1 MARFV
6 STHILRARIELCPMV
21 ELAAREAGNVP
32 WKRPGG
38 KGNRVWRMYRFC
50 HNSSLLLQAGKGTR
64 PTVHGK
70 QVAGPRQVLGVLSSW
85 RVGTQEPDYRLW
97 RLAAGEEAVT
107 PPEHTLQT
115 WSLSDT

>member
-1 MARFV
+1 MSPGNDQEEKETESGECIVFAITPH
-6 STHILRARIELCPMV
+6 SCPHT
-21 ELAAREAGNVP
+21 EDEAE
-32 WKRPGG
+32 
-38 KGNRVWRMYRFC
+38 
-50 HNSSLLLQAGKGTR
+50 LQAGKGTR

-70 QVAGPRQVLGVLSSW
+70 QVAGPQQVLGVLSSW
-85 RVGTQEPDYRLW
+85 RVGTQEPDCRLW